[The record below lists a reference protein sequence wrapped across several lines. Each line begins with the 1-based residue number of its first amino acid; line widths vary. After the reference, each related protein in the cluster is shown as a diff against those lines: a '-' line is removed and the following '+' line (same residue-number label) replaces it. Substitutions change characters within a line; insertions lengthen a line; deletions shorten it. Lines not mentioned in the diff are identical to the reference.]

1 MRAVAW
7 LVSVAALAHGTAAVD
22 AETLF
27 CSMSFQGYRTC
38 SGLGGYVSHESTW
51 NGITTGDDNRG
62 NRWTSSRWQGFTTTT
77 VERPD
82 R

>member
-7 LVSVAALAHGTAAVD
+7 LVSVAALAPSMPAL
-22 AETLF
+22 AETLT
-27 CSMSFQGYRTC
+27 CSTWQGIRTC
-38 SGLGGYVSHESTW
+38 TDAHGYVSHESQWQGMT
-51 NGITTGDDNRG
+51 IGDDNRG